1 MRGSSAGPWWAR
13 CYRSLC
19 WDHRVGKRE
28 GEMRRLLQTVRWLS
42 LLAAGSLAAQVPGVH
57 EINLYGLRKVT
68 PEAVRRAS
76 RLQSG
81 EALPPSKIDME
92 ERIAAVPGVRSAR
105 VEAVC
110 CQGKDVTAFVGI
122 EETSGPHVVFHPLP
136 AGNATLPQELM
147 AAYQQFLAALRQRAS
162 LGKGESRP
170 PRDPALV
177 KIEEKFTSFATEHFA
192 DLRATLRDDPDD
204 AERAAAAVVIGYVPD
219 KAAIVEDLVYA
230 AHDPD
235 ESVRSNAIRSLDAVA
250 IVGAGDPAQGI
261 RIEPSAMI
269 DLLHSIVLSDR
280 LETVDLFV
288 TLTDVR
294 NQEALAT
301 LRVRALR
308 TLIEMARWE
317 SLRYALRPFL
327 LVGRVAGVPEQEIQ
341 QRWSNGE
348 REQVIR
354 KAVAVLRTIAPA
366 QPAESKGTK

>member
-1 MRGSSAGPWWAR
+1 
-13 CYRSLC
+13 
-19 WDHRVGKRE
+19 
-28 GEMRRLLQTVRWLS
+28 MRRLFQIARWLP
-42 LLAAGSLAAQVPGVH
+42 LLAAGSLVAQVPGVR
-57 EINLYGLRKVT
+57 EINLYGLREVT

-81 EALPPSKIDME
+81 EPLPPSKIDME

-110 CQGKDVTAFVGI
+110 CQGKDVTAFIGI
-122 EETSGPHVVFHPLP
+122 EERTGPHAAFHPPSAGLAALP
-136 AGNATLPQELM
+136 PELI
-147 AAYQQFLAALRQRAS
+147 ASYQQFLSVLRRRAS
-162 LGKGESRP
+162 VEKGESRN

-177 KIEEKFTSFATEHFA
+177 EIEERFTTFATEHLA
-192 DLRATLRDDPDD
+192 ELRTALRDDSDD
-204 AERAAAAVVIGYVPD
+204 AERAAAAIVIGYVPD
-219 KAAIVEDLVYA
+219 KTVVIDDLVYA

-235 ESVRSNAIRSLDAVA
+235 ESVRSNALRSLQA
-250 IVGAGDPAQGI
+250 IATVGAADPAQGI
-261 RIEPSAMI
+261 HIAPGAMI

-280 LETVDLFV
+280 LETIDLFV
-288 TLTDVR
+288 TLTDVP
-294 NQEALAT
+294 NQEALAV

-327 LVGRVAGVPEQEIQ
+327 LVGRVTGVPEQEIH

-354 KAVAVLRTIAPA
+354 KAVALLKTIAPA
-366 QPAESKGTK
+366 KDPK

>member
-1 MRGSSAGPWWAR
+1 
-13 CYRSLC
+13 L
-19 WDHRVGKRE
+19 
-28 GEMRRLLQTVRWLS
+28 RRFFQTTRWLA

-81 EALPPSKIDME
+81 EPLPPSKIDME

-136 AGNATLPQELM
+136 FGSATLPQELI
-147 AAYQQFLAALRQRAS
+147 AAYQQFLAALRQRTR

-170 PRDPALV
+170 PRDPV
-177 KIEEKFTSFATEHFA
+177 MVEIEEKFTSFATEHLA
-192 DLRATLRDDPDD
+192 ELRTALHDDSDD

-294 NQEALAT
+294 NQEALAV
-301 LRVRALR
+301 LRVRTLR

-366 QPAESKGTK
+366 QPAESKGAK

>member
-1 MRGSSAGPWWAR
+1 
-13 CYRSLC
+13 LL
-19 WDHRVGKRE
+19 
-28 GEMRRLLQTVRWLS
+28 RLLQIARWLP
-42 LLAAGSLAAQVPGVH
+42 LLAAASLAAQVPGVS
-57 EINLYGLRKVT
+57 EINLYGLRGVA

-81 EALPPSKIDME
+81 EPLPPSKIDME

-110 CQGKDVTAFVGI
+110 CQGKDVTAFIGI
-122 EETSGPHVVFHPLP
+122 EEQSGPHVAFHPP
-136 AGNATLPQELM
+136 SAGLAAIPPELI
-147 AAYQQFLAALRQRAS
+147 ASYQQFLSVLRQRAS
-162 LGKGESRP
+162 VEKGESRP
-170 PRDPALV
+170 QRDPALV
-177 KIEEKFTSFATEHFA
+177 EIEEKFTKYATEHLA
-192 DLRATLRDDPDD
+192 ELRAALHDDPDD
-204 AERAAAAVVIGYVPD
+204 AERAAAAIVIGYVSD
-219 KAAIVEDLVYA
+219 KTVVIDDLVYA

-235 ESVRSNAIRSLDAVA
+235 ESVRSNALRSLQAIA
-250 IVGAGDPAQGI
+250 IVGAADPAQGI
-261 RIEPSAMI
+261 HIAPGAMI
-269 DLLHSIVLSDR
+269 DLMHSIVLSDR

-294 NQEALAT
+294 NPEALDL

-317 SLRYALRPFL
+317 SLRYALRPFV

-354 KAVAVLRTIAPA
+354 KAVALLRTIPPKQAP
-366 QPAESKGTK
+366 K

>member
-1 MRGSSAGPWWAR
+1 
-13 CYRSLC
+13 L
-19 WDHRVGKRE
+19 
-28 GEMRRLLQTVRWLS
+28 RRLFQTTLWLS
-42 LLAAGSLAAQVPGVH
+42 LAAGSLVAQPVPGVR
-57 EINLYGLRKVT
+57 EINLYGLRSVA

-81 EALPPSKIDME
+81 EPLPPSKIDME

-110 CQGKDVTAFVGI
+110 CQGKDVTTFIGI
-122 EETSGPHVVFHPLP
+122 EERTGPHVAFHPLP
-136 AGNATLPQELM
+136 AGEAALPQEMM
-147 AAYQQFLAALRQRAS
+147 AAYQQFLAVLRQRAS
-162 LGKGESRP
+162 LPKGESRP
-170 PRDPALV
+170 PRDPALAE
-177 KIEEKFTSFATEHFA
+177 IEGKFTTFATEHLA
-192 DLRATLRDDPDD
+192 ELRGALRGDPDEG
-204 AERAAAAVVIGYVPD
+204 ERAAAAIAIGYVPD
-219 KAAIVEDLVYA
+219 KTAIIDDLVFA

-250 IVGAGDPAQGI
+250 IVGAADPTQGI
-261 RIEPSAMI
+261 RISPGAII

-294 NQEALAT
+294 NQEALDV

-327 LVGRVAGVPEQEIQ
+327 LVGRIAGVPEQEIQ

-354 KAVAVLRTIAPA
+354 KAVAVLKTVAPVGQGA
-366 QPAESKGTK
+366 K